1 MYTICSTF
9 FLNSPWGVPLIPLAR
24 THNSEPVMKKNGR
37 INGPTIGE
45 WVCSIVSPRVYG
57 DKEYFS
63 RQAAFNKTDI
73 IISVLS
79 VSDIIRVVQ
88 VSQSRPVQND
98 DSYNI
103 TEPKWRISQGYEK
116 TFVVSTYLCM
126 AKWNVNRS
134 KSIYIKLIS
143 IQIICT
149 ELFLS
154 RKSRG

>member
-1 MYTICSTF
+1 
-9 FLNSPWGVPLIPLAR
+9 
-24 THNSEPVMKKNGR
+24 MKKNGR

-126 AKWNVNRS
+126 AK
-134 KSIYIKLIS
+134 
-143 IQIICT
+143 
-149 ELFLS
+149 
-154 RKSRG
+154 